1 MIHNQLVEQATWD
14 GPQCRPFP
22 FAVGCVAVDQLIL
35 AVLVIHGWPSEDRLD
50 KILWQLFSETILRRP
65 QKTAVAESVLITASR
80 FDFCVHSAIVTLD
93 LTGLSWSEL
102 TCKLTYLLFKR
113 QRMKQKSWVNFR
125 GMTSW
130 CYSWVLEQKR
140 EMIIKHVLLSVC
152 SSRNQASN
160 IVLQPASEIW
170 NYISAVL
177 INKML

>member
-1 MIHNQLVEQATWD
+1 MILFLITSSWSTGYLRWPTV
-14 GPQCRPFP
+14 PPFSLCCGLCCGWSAHP
-22 FAVGCVAVDQLIL
+22 GCPRHPWLTIRRSAGQNSLT
-35 AVLVIHGWPSEDRLD
+35 AF
-50 KILWQLFSETILRRP
+50 LWNDP